1 MPSHEKHDPCESPP
15 KFREMQMG
23 KRTIVVRDETI
34 REIARIA
41 VAEII
46 PDEDNPLCVEIKP
59 LTRTLEQNAK
69 LWAMLDDISK
79 QVIWYGH
86 KLKGEEW
93 KHVFTASLK
102 KQKTVPGIDGG
113 FVVLGT
119 STSTMGKKMFSDLIE
134 LIYAF
139 GAEHEVEWSDEAKEV
154 QGLRH

>member
-1 MPSHEKHDPCESPP
+1 
-15 KFREMQMG
+15 MG
-23 KRTIVVRDETI
+23 KRTIVVRDEA
-34 REIARIA
+34 RRGIARSA

>member
-1 MPSHEKHDPCESPP
+1 
-15 KFREMQMG
+15 MQMG